1 MPLDLFQKA
10 LIESRKH
17 TNLIT
22 YHMLGD
28 PLYHKNICS
37 YLNLTK
43 EYNLKVEITTTGVYL
58 KDFDLLLK
66 DPIKQINFS
75 LDALFYSNLDT
86 RKYLNKIFEFCE
98 YKINTK
104 SSIFINLRIQNLAK
118 NKALIDSIASKFNVN
133 INSSNTRLSSKIKLV
148 LTRNFQWN
156 EFSNIY
162 SNNGFCYALKGHI
175 GILANGDIVP
185 CCMDVNGAMILGNIN
200 LDSIQK
206 ALSSPR
212 AKNMILG
219 FKNNILLEESCK
231 KCDYRNRFLKA

>member
-10 LIESRKH
+10 LIESKKH

-28 PLYHKNICS
+28 PLYHENICE

-43 EYNLKVEITTTGVYL
+43 EYNLKVEITTSGVYL
-58 KDFDLLLK
+58 DDFDLLLK

-86 RKYLNKIFEFCE
+86 RKYLNRIFDFCA
-98 YKINTK
+98 YKLNTK
-104 SSIFINLRIQNLAK
+104 STTFINLRIQNLPK
-118 NKALIDSIASKFNVN
+118 NSSLIDSIESKFNVN
-133 INSSNTRLSSKIKLV
+133 INSSITRLAPRIRLV
-148 LTRNFQWN
+148 LIRHFKWN
-156 EFSNIY
+156 GFSDIY
-162 SNNGFCYALKGHI
+162 SNSGFCYALRGHI
-175 GILANGDIVP
+175 GILANGSIVP
-185 CCMDVNGAMILGNIN
+185 CCMDVNGSMILGNIKI
-200 LDSIQK
+200 DSIKK
-206 ALSSPR
+206 ALSSKK
-212 AKNMILG
+212 ALHMIWG

>member
-10 LIESRKH
+10 LIESKKH

-28 PLYHKNICS
+28 PLYHKNICE

-43 EYNLKVEITTTGVYL
+43 KHNLRVEITTTGVYL
-58 KDFDLLLK
+58 DDFDLLLQN
-66 DPIKQINFS
+66 PIKQINFS

-86 RKYLNKIFEFCE
+86 RKYLNRIFDFCA
-98 YKINTK
+98 YKLNTK
-104 SSIFINLRIQNLAK
+104 STTFINLRIQNLPK
-118 NKALIDSIASKFNVN
+118 NKALIDSIESKFNVN
-133 INSSNTRLSSKIKLV
+133 INSSNIRLSSRIKLI
-148 LTRNFQWN
+148 LTRHFKWN

-162 SNNGFCYALKGHI
+162 SNSGFCYALRGHI
-175 GILANGDIVP
+175 GILSNGDIVP
-185 CCMDVNGAMILGNIN
+185 CCMDVNGTMILGNIKI
-200 LDSIQK
+200 DSIKK

-231 KCDYRNRFLKA
+231 KCDYKNKFRD